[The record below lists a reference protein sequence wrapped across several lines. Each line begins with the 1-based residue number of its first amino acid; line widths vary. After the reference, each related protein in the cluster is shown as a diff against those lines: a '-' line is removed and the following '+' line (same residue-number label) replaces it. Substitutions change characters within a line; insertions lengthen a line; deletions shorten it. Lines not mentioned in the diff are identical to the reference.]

1 MPDDPKLKIRCAS
14 GDDTDALLDIYAPYV
29 EKTAITFEYSVPSHA
44 EFAQRISHV
53 LQRYPY
59 LVALSGG
66 EIVAYA
72 YVSPFK
78 ERAAYDWAVETS
90 IYVKQDHKRMGI
102 GSRMYRALED
112 ILKIQGIL
120 NMNACIAYPP
130 EEDAFLTK
138 DSVTFHTR
146 MGFRMV
152 GEFHDCGY
160 KFGRWYDMVW
170 MEKEIGK
177 HLACQMPVKTFA
189 AVLPEVADKLILS

>member
-1 MPDDPKLKIRCAS
+1 MVTVNDFLAIGQWIEGS
-14 GDDTDALLDIYAPYV
+14 DTYYLQPFNPTVTLD
-29 EKTAITFEYSVPSHA
+29 ESF
-44 EFAQRISHV
+44 HV

-120 NMNACIAYPP
+120 NMSFPLFPSATDRDNAMRPCLLPVLFVLFP
-130 EEDAFLTK
+130 HRRNTPK
-138 DSVTFHTR
+138 RSV
-146 MGFRMV
+146 
-152 GEFHDCGY
+152 
-160 KFGRWYDMVW
+160 
-170 MEKEIGK
+170 
-177 HLACQMPVKTFA
+177 
-189 AVLPEVADKLILS
+189 